1 MNYLKV
7 EEIKEAFGNHLTA
20 YLGYSKGEVAVA
32 VSDFPDPYTNCYLN
46 EEYVAVCEIEGEV
59 YEQYAS
65 YTAFERMGI
74 DAPPFCFYTFY
85 CKADIPTSRVGEYK
99 NARKLYQV
107 EDLDD
112 SDFPV

>member
-7 EEIKEAFGNHLTA
+7 DEVKAAFGNHLTA
-20 YLGYSKGEVAVA
+20 CLGYSKAEVSLA
-32 VSDFPDPYTNCYLN
+32 VSDFPDPYANCYLN
-46 EEYVAVCEIEGEV
+46 EEFVGKCVIDGEE

-65 YTAFERMGI
+65 YTAFERIGI

-85 CKADIPTSRVGEYK
+85 CKADIPNSTDGEYR

-107 EDLDD
+107 DDLDD
-112 SDFPV
+112 SDFPL